1 MLAVYLEQFV
11 QLVLEVAV
19 LVLQQ
24 LQSSQAPELTNS
36 KHLWLA
42 TYNLSLSR
50 SHVCVHFRGV
60 GKKKEMSTNKE
71 GKLEGRGG
79 PTQHGCFV
87 QKRRERQRTHFWL
100 FWHQYWSCFPWT
112 DSNGFPFSCSQRTLY
127 PTCNRSAHQFC
138 TTHPIKAKPIG
149 ARKKKMSSRRG
160 EEDMITRGP
169 SDYVEVSRTH
179 GSRWWQLQ
187 IRNLGSFHLEAAGA
201 ARIAHLAL
209 PNTANP
215 KLVSWS
221 SS

>member
-79 PTQHGCFV
+79 AYPA
-87 QKRRERQRTHFWL
+87 RL
-100 FWHQYWSCFPWT
+100 F
-112 DSNGFPFSCSQRTLY
+112 CSE
-127 PTCNRSAHQFC
+127 A
-138 TTHPIKAKPIG
+138 
-149 ARKKKMSSRRG
+149 ARKA
-160 EEDMITRGP
+160 
-169 SDYVEVSRTH
+169 TH
-179 GSRWWQLQ
+179 TFLTLLAP
-187 IRNLGSFHLEAAGA
+187 ILE
-201 ARIAHLAL
+201 LL
-209 PNTANP
+209 PMN
-215 KLVSWS
+215 
-221 SS
+221 

>member
-87 QKRRERQRTHFWL
+87 QKRRERQRTHF
-100 FWHQYWSCFPWT
+100 
-112 DSNGFPFSCSQRTLY
+112 
-127 PTCNRSAHQFC
+127 
-138 TTHPIKAKPIG
+138 
-149 ARKKKMSSRRG
+149 
-160 EEDMITRGP
+160 
-169 SDYVEVSRTH
+169 
-179 GSRWWQLQ
+179 
-187 IRNLGSFHLEAAGA
+187 
-201 ARIAHLAL
+201 
-209 PNTANP
+209 
-215 KLVSWS
+215 
-221 SS
+221 